1 MAKIYAT
8 HEMELR
14 PGVSDEAFE
23 RYIAKDSSFF
33 GDLPGVVIHLL
44 KGDRGGRVG
53 KYMVLFEFDSV
64 ETRDRYWPASGEA
77 TDEIQRRLVASEQE
91 LWDRWAPPYPWTDYV
106 EVTR

>member
-1 MAKIYAT
+1 
-8 HEMELR
+8 
-14 PGVSDEAFE
+14 
-23 RYIAKDSSFF
+23 
-33 GDLPGVVIHLL
+33 
-44 KGDRGGRVG
+44 VG